1 MRSWKHAHLHRIG
14 AALRRR
20 SLALSVPWARACR
33 QVVAHRHAVTIEQ
46 HRAHLSSS
54 EASHL
59 ESEVGAH
66 ARDAAAQ
73 SRMSDDEDRD
83 EDTIEL
89 SLTPECALALSQAA
103 EEKHA
108 EASPAPPPAHSPAMQ
123 IWNPG
128 HQRVAQL
135 SRWALV
141 LAASV
146 LGIAIGIA
154 LGLAMHPVPHLRTTS
169 IKVPISTPSPVT
181 PSAESRQPT
190 VRFRNPFDRSE
201 VFEFPPGTS
210 AEEARQSAAAV
221 LLQRAR
227 DRRGAE
233 GAKSNGPTGTAD
245 ERAHVARNS
254 EARRM

>member
-1 MRSWKHAHLHRIG
+1 
-14 AALRRR
+14 
-20 SLALSVPWARACR
+20 
-33 QVVAHRHAVTIEQ
+33 
-46 HRAHLSSS
+46 
-54 EASHL
+54 
-59 ESEVGAH
+59 
-66 ARDAAAQ
+66 
-73 SRMSDDEDRD
+73 MSDDEDSD

-108 EASPAPPPAHSPAMQ
+108 DAFPAPPPAYSPAMQ
-123 IWNPG
+123 IWNPE
-128 HQRVAQL
+128 HQRVTQL

-154 LGLAMHPVPHLRTTS
+154 LGLRTTT

-181 PSAESRQPT
+181 LSAESRQPP
-190 VRFRNPFDRSE
+190 VRFRNSFDRSE

-254 EARRM
+254 ESRRM

>member
-33 QVVAHRHAVTIEQ
+33 RLVA
-46 HRAHLSSS
+46 
-54 EASHL
+54 
-59 ESEVGAH
+59 SEVGAH
-66 ARDAAAQ
+66 AHDAAAQ
-73 SRMSDDEDRD
+73 SRMSDDEDRG

-89 SLTPECALALSQAA
+89 SLTPECAFALSQAA

-108 EASPAPPPAHSPAMQ
+108 DAFPAPPPAHSPAMQ
-123 IWNPG
+123 IWNPE
-128 HQRVAQL
+128 HQRVRQL
-135 SRWALV
+135 GRWALV

-146 LGIAIGIA
+146 AGIAIGIA
-154 LGLAMHPVPHLRTTS
+154 LGLAMRSLPHLRATT
-169 IKVPISTPSPVT
+169 IKVPISTPAPVT
-181 PSAESRQPT
+181 ASAESRQPP
-190 VRFRNPFDRSE
+190 VQFRNPFDRTE

-210 AEEARQSAAAV
+210 ADEARQSAAAL

-233 GAKSNGPTGTAD
+233 GAKSNRPSGTAD
-245 ERAHVARNS
+245 ERAQVARNS
-254 EARRM
+254 ESRRM